1 MPRVKSGPAHHHRRN
16 KVLKLAKGFR
26 GRRKNN
32 YRVARTAVIHAL
44 ADAYKDRR
52 RKKRDVRESG
62 SSVWVQQHANL
73 ASPIVNDQV
82 VDDAKVL
89 VNRKILSNIAIS
101 EPAVFKKIVE
111 TVNKNLFAPAAQLR
125 RGHELAPRH
134 RHPAPPV
141 AGRSLQGEARHHA
154 RGTPEDSRRR
164 NKPGAE
170 APLPVVLASGR
181 QPGRHRVAQG

>member
-52 RKKRDVRESG
+52 RKKRDVRG
-62 SSVWVQQHANL
+62 VWIIRLGAAARQLGVSYSRL
-73 ASPIVNDQV
+73 IKLLS
-82 VDDAKVL
+82 DAKVL

-111 TVNKNLFAPAAQLR
+111 TVNKKA
-125 RGHELAPRH
+125 
-134 RHPAPPV
+134 
-141 AGRSLQGEARHHA
+141 
-154 RGTPEDSRRR
+154 
-164 NKPGAE
+164 
-170 APLPVVLASGR
+170 
-181 QPGRHRVAQG
+181 